1 MSASNAEL
9 KAAIDRRFV
18 LSGERARMALNMDCT
33 SRLLE
38 FVKQRLAETGWNDA
52 LYAHCSESFKARG
65 IENVSM
71 DTLLAEF
78 SDHARASVNEN
89 IKKELLVQIKQFL
102 DANLD

>member
-1 MSASNAEL
+1 MSVSNADL

-18 LSGERARMALNMDCT
+18 LSGER
-33 SRLLE
+33 SRLLD

-52 LYAHCSESFKARG
+52 LYAHCSDSFKARG

-71 DTLLAEF
+71 DNLLAEF
-78 SDHARASVNEN
+78 SDHARASVHEN

>member
-18 LSGERARMALNMDCT
+18 LSGERA
-33 SRLLE
+33 RLLE